1 MYVDWKRKEMWLKG
15 SCNGPGEGYGVLN
28 GFMGKAL
35 SSGGGCP
42 SGLTR
47 GAQEADEPVSFVHAT
62 GLAQWTHPGH
72 LLFLAS
78 SFLHFCT
85 QVFSQ
90 TCKPFHGG
98 LPGSS

>member
-1 MYVDWKRKEMWLKG
+1 M
-15 SCNGPGEGYGVLN
+15 GPVRDYGVLN
-28 GFMGKAL
+28 GFMGEAL
-35 SSGGGCP
+35 SSGGGRP
-42 SGLTR
+42 SGLAR
-47 GAQEADEPVSFVHAT
+47 GDQEADEPVSFVHAT
-62 GLAQWTHPGH
+62 GLAWWTHPGH

-78 SFLHFCT
+78 SFLCFCT